1 MTRDQ
6 LIRTLQAFTAPLSRR
21 LRVLLQRSQVL
32 LTKYQGKIRLLQ
44 VQVPGGQ
51 ALSDVE
57 HLEPFGFTSHPPQ
70 GAEAIVLAFG
80 GNGSHSVGLLV
91 GDRRYRLVI
100 EEGEAAL
107 YNQSGDYFWLK
118 KDGTA
123 EVKSS
128 TKVVLNS
135 PATEITGTLNVTG
148 ATTLSS
154 TLNVAS
160 AATLQTTL
168 SITETVTAGGQITA
182 PGATFAGAMTAAAA
196 SVGGVDYSSH
206 VHSYTDDG
214 NSSVT
219 GGAQ

>member
-1 MTRDQ
+1 MNRAD
-6 LIRTLQAFTAPLSRR
+6 LIRALQTFTAPLARR

-32 LTKYQGKIRLLQ
+32 LTKYNGKIRILQ

-57 HLEPFGFTSHPPQ
+57 HLEPFGFTSHAPK

-100 EEGEAAL
+100 EEGEAAI
-107 YNQSGDYFWLK
+107 YNLQGDFLK
-118 KDGTA
+118 MGKDGTA
-123 EVKSS
+123 TLKTA
-128 TKVVLNS
+128 TKAVIDA
-135 PATEITGTLNVTG
+135 PATEITGTLQVTG
-148 ATTLSS
+148 ATTLQN
-154 TLNVAS
+154 TLSVAA

-168 SITETVTAGGQITA
+168 NVSTTVTAGGQISA
-182 PGATFAGAMTAAAA
+182 PGAAFTGAMSAA
-196 SVGGVDYSSH
+196 SATVGGIAFADH
-206 VHSYTDDG
+206 AHSYTDDG
-214 NSSVT
+214 NAMIT

>member
-1 MTRDQ
+1 MKRAD
-6 LIRTLQAFTAPLSRR
+6 LIRALQAFTAPLSRR

-32 LTKYQGKIRLLQ
+32 LTKYNGKIRLLQ

-100 EEGEAAL
+100 EEGEAAI
-107 YNQSGDYFWLK
+107 YNQGGDFLK
-118 KDGTA
+118 MGKDGTA
-123 EVKSS
+123 TLKTA
-128 TKVVLNS
+128 TKAVIDA
-135 PATEITGTLNVTG
+135 PATEITGTLQVTG
-148 ATTLSS
+148 ATTLQN
-154 TLNVAS
+154 TLSVAA

-168 SITETVTAGGQITA
+168 SVSATVTAGGSVSA
-182 PGATFAGAMTAAAA
+182 PSAAFAGAMTAASA
-196 SVGGVDYSSH
+196 SVGGVEFASH
-206 VHSYTDDG
+206 THSYTDDG
-214 NSSVT
+214 NAMTT

>member
-1 MTRDQ
+1 MNRAD
-6 LIRTLQAFTAPLSRR
+6 LIRALQAFTTPLARR

-32 LTKYQGKIRLLQ
+32 LTKYQGKIRVLQ

-57 HLEPFGFTSHPPQ
+57 HLEPFGFTSHAPQ

-135 PATEITGTLNVTG
+135 PATEITGTLQVTG

-168 SITETVTAGGQITA
+168 SITETVTAGGQISA
-182 PGATFAGAMTAAAA
+182 PGAVFAGAMSAA
-196 SVGGVDYSSH
+196 SATVGGVDYSSH

-214 NSSVT
+214 NAMIT

>member
-1 MTRDQ
+1 MNRSD
-6 LIRTLQAFTAPLSRR
+6 LIRALQAFTAPLARR

-32 LTKYQGKIRLLQ
+32 LTKYQGKIRVLQ

-57 HLEPFGFTSHPPQ
+57 HLEPFGFTSHAPQ

-100 EEGEAAL
+100 EEGEAAI
-107 YNQSGDYFWLK
+107 YNQQGDYLK
-118 KDGTA
+118 MGADGTA
-123 EVKSS
+123 TLKTATRAVIDA
-128 TKVVLNS
+128 
-135 PATEITGTLNVTG
+135 PATEITGTLQVTG
-148 ATTLSS
+148 ATTLNN
-154 TLNVAS
+154 TLSVAA

-168 SITETVTAGGQITA
+168 SVSATVTAGGAVSA
-182 PGATFAGAMTAAAA
+182 PSAAFAGAMSAA
-196 SVGGVDYSSH
+196 SATVGGIAFVSH
-206 VHSYTDDG
+206 SHSYTDDG
-214 NSSVT
+214 NPAVT

>member
-1 MTRDQ
+1 MNRAE
-6 LIRTLQAFTAPLSRR
+6 LIRALQAFTAPLSRR

-32 LTKYQGKIRLLQ
+32 LTKYQGKIRVLQ

-57 HLEPFGFTSHPPQ
+57 HLEPFGFTSHAPK

-135 PATEITGTLNVTG
+135 PATEITGTLHVTG
-148 ATTLSS
+148 ATTLQNTLSVAADATLQA
-154 TLNVAS
+154 TLNVS
-160 AATLQTTL
+160 A
-168 SITETVTAGGQITA
+168 TVTAGGQITA
-182 PGATFAGAMTAAAA
+182 PGAAFAGAMSAAAA
-196 SVGGVDYSSH
+196 TVGGIAFTSH
-206 VHSYTDDG
+206 THSYTDDG
-214 NSSVT
+214 NAKVT